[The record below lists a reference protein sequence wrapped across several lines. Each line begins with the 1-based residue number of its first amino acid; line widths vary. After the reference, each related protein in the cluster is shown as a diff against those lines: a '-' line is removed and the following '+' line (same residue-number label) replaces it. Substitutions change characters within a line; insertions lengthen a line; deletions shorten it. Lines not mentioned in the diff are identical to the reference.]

1 MNFTSKQIWLINYPV
16 MMSVLVEQL
25 INITDAIFLGHVG
38 ETELGASAIAGMY
51 YLSLYIL
58 GFGFSLGLQVMI
70 ARRNGEQRLAE
81 TGKVFFQGL
90 FFLTTLAVTLF
101 GLSKIFTPFILQR
114 LLTSPEIYEAVI
126 QYLDWRTFGLLF
138 AFPML
143 AFRAFFV
150 GITRTRIL
158 TVSAVT
164 LASMNVLLN
173 YLLIFGTGKI
183 PALGISGAAMAS
195 TISELGGLLVLV
207 SYTRFKIDKQHYGLF
222 VIFNKRLMGQ
232 LFRLSVWSM
241 MHSFI
246 SVAPWF
252 LFFILI
258 EHLGTTQLAIANII
272 RSISTIFFVIVSSFS
287 TTTGSLVR
295 NLAGAGERKQIMP
308 LCRKIIRLG
317 YILGI
322 PLIAIALLFP
332 HPVMGIYTPDKQ
344 LVQLAFWPFV
354 VMLSNYILSLPAH
367 VFCNAVSGTG
377 ATRAAF
383 IYQCIT
389 IIIYLVY
396 LSSINRIGEVPLA
409 VYWTSEHLYVL
420 LLFLFSWFHLKR
432 TNEKIVKL

>member
-70 ARRNGEQRLAE
+70 ARRNGEQRPAE

-90 FFLTTLAVTLF
+90 FFLTTLAATLF

-183 PALGISGAAMAS
+183 SAQGISGAAMAS

-207 SYTRFKIDKQHYGLF
+207 SYTRFKIDKQHYGL
-222 VIFNKRLMGQ
+222 GQ

-287 TTTGSLVR
+287 TTTGSLVS
-295 NLAGAGERKQIMP
+295 NLAGARERKQIMP

-322 PLIAIALLFP
+322 PLITIALLFP
-332 HPVMGIYTPDKQ
+332 HTVMGIYTPDKQ

-354 VMLSNYILSLPAH
+354 VMLSNYLLSLPAH
-367 VFCNAVSGTG
+367 IFCNAVSGTG

-389 IIIYLVY
+389 IVIYLIY
-396 LSSINRIGEVPLA
+396 LFCIKQFGEVPLV

-432 TNEKIVKL
+432 TKERIVKL

>member
-1 MNFTSKQIWLINYPV
+1 

-70 ARRNGEQRLAE
+70 ARRNGEQRPAE

-90 FFLTTLAVTLF
+90 LFLTTLAATLF

-114 LLTSPEIYEAVI
+114 LLTSPEIYEAVV

-183 PALGISGAAMAS
+183 SAQGISGAAMAS

-207 SYTRFKIDKQHYGLF
+207 SYTRFKIDKQHYGLLA
-222 VIFNKRLMGQ
+222 IFYKRLMGQ

-272 RSISTIFFVIVSSFS
+272 RSISTIFFVIVSSFFHHH
-287 TTTGSLVR
+287 
-295 NLAGAGERKQIMP
+295 
-308 LCRKIIRLG
+308 
-317 YILGI
+317 GI
-322 PLIAIALLFP
+322 
-332 HPVMGIYTPDKQ
+332 
-344 LVQLAFWPFV
+344 
-354 VMLSNYILSLPAH
+354 
-367 VFCNAVSGTG
+367 
-377 ATRAAF
+377 TR
-383 IYQCIT
+383 Q
-389 IIIYLVY
+389 
-396 LSSINRIGEVPLA
+396 
-409 VYWTSEHLYVL
+409 
-420 LLFLFSWFHLKR
+420 
-432 TNEKIVKL
+432 